1 MTEYHSAEEDG
12 ASNDNLDL
20 EGDKGEVDVQEDDV
34 EANQE
39 GEGGEDWLTVD
50 PKTLEPVEE
59 ESSSVGW
66 RVAAFLIVL
75 MVLGVIGW

>member
-1 MTEYHSAEEDG
+1 MTDYHSAEEDLVSEDIVG
-12 ASNDNLDL
+12 L
-20 EGDKGEVDVQEDDV
+20 EEDKGEVEEGDDV

-39 GEGGEDWLTVD
+39 GESGEDWLTVD
-50 PKTLEPVEE
+50 PKTLEPVEDE
-59 ESSSVGW
+59 GSSVGW